1 MCTDNRMLANGLTA
15 GASYDGRTSV
25 TGGRHNLPLFA
36 TSFIGRE
43 QEIATIRRRLRG
55 TRVLTLCGPGGC
67 GKTRL
72 AIAAAARQVGTQP
85 NGTWLVDLA
94 PLSRPELVA
103 AATATTLGI
112 QPAPDQQAV
121 EALVTHVADRRML
134 LLLDGCER

>member
-85 NGTWLVDLA
+85 DGTWLVA
-94 PLSRPELVA
+94 G
-103 AATATTLGI
+103 ATATVLGI

-134 LLLDGCER
+134 LLLDGCERLIDACST

>member
-1 MCTDNRMLANGLTA
+1 MLANGLTA

-85 NGTWLVDLA
+85 DGTWLLENTHPGKIHFTLEDGDGR
-94 PLSRPELVA
+94 PSRWN
-103 AATATTLGI
+103 TLR
-112 QPAPDQQAV
+112 
-121 EALVTHVADRRML
+121 ALRVL
-134 LLLDGCER
+134 NWYEQSPG